1 MVTKSTDGSD
11 LADQVKAIQAELA
24 SLTDTIRKFG
34 SEHASAGADAL
45 HNAADRASE
54 TFRASAEEARRRG
67 QKVAEDLE
75 GQISGNPVPAVLIAA
90 GIGLFIGALIGRR

>member
-1 MVTKSTDGSD
+1 MVTKTDGSD
-11 LADQVKAIQAELA
+11 LSEQVKAIQAELA

-34 SEHASAGADAL
+34 SEQASAGAEAL
-45 HNAADRASE
+45 HGVAGRAGE

-67 QKVAEDLE
+67 HQAAEDIE
-75 GQISGNPVPAVLIAA
+75 SHITKNPVPAVLIAA

>member
-11 LADQVKAIQAELA
+11 LSDQVQAIQAELA
-24 SLTDTIRKFG
+24 SLTETIRKFG

-45 HNAADRASE
+45 HNAAGRAGE

-75 GQISGNPVPAVLIAA
+75 GQISSNPVSAVLIAA

>member
-11 LADQVKAIQAELA
+11 IADQVKAIQAELA
-24 SLTDTIRKFG
+24 SLTETIRKFG

-45 HNAADRASE
+45 HNAAGRASE

-67 QKVAEDLE
+67 YQAAEDIE
-75 GQISGNPVPAVLIAA
+75 GHITKNPVPAVLIAA
-90 GIGLFIGALIGRR
+90 GIGLFLGALIGRR

>member
-1 MVTKSTDGSD
+1 MVTKTDGSD
-11 LADQVKAIQAELA
+11 LSEQVKAIQAELA

-34 SEHASAGADAL
+34 SEQASAGAEAL
-45 HNAADRASE
+45 HGVAGRAGE

-67 QKVAEDLE
+67 YQAAEDLE
-75 GQISGNPVPAVLIAA
+75 GHITKNPVPAVLIAA